1 MIAPTATRVHDHT
14 SAHLNEEIRRRTEA
28 SIARFA
34 RPDQNAAIGERLAQ
48 LDREW
53 DVERALQ
60 ANFAAVSLLGLLLGA
75 KVDKRWLALA
85 GVAPAF
91 MVQHALQGW
100 CPPLALLRRLGF
112 RTAREIGNERFAL
125 KSLRG
130 DFEQAATSHAP
141 NDLARAAKT

>member
-1 MIAPTATRVHDHT
+1 MNAA
-14 SAHLNEEIRRRTEA
+14 
-28 SIARFA
+28 ARH
-34 RPDQNAAIGERLAQ
+34 PNNAAIDERLAQ

-85 GVAPAF
+85 GAAPAF

-100 CPPLALLRRLGF
+100 CPPLALLKHARIRACLG
-112 RTAREIGNERFAL
+112 ASE
-125 KSLRG
+125 K
-130 DFEQAATSHAP
+130 P
-141 NDLARAAKT
+141 DLAGIHVLACRVQAQRAQLEADAEIEVDPMNLAVGEHQPALE